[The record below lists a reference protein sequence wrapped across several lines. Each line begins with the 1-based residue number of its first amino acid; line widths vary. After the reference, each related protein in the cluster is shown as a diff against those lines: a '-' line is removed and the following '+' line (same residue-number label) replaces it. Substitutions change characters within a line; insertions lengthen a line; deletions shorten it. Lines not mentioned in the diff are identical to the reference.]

1 MHVQLIPIDKQGRA
15 LDVSGRMDMHVKQ
28 VCKATAALYRTAG
41 FVAPW
46 IGYLAV
52 HDRKLVGACAFKSPP
67 VKEDD
72 WAFVEIGYLTF
83 PKFEGQGIATEMVR
97 ELLNI
102 AYAARSPMQPNIAVI
117 AQTENEENASNAILK
132 KFDFDFIGE
141 QSEPDGSIVWRWE
154 LSLQPYSAKAGVR
167 D

>member
-1 MHVQLIPIDKQGRA
+1 MHVQLIPIDKTGRA
-15 LDVSGRMDMHVKQ
+15 PDVSGRLDMHVKQ
-28 VCKATAALYRTAG
+28 VCKATAALYKTAG
-41 FVAPW
+41 LVAPW

-67 VKEDD
+67 VKKDD

-102 AYAARSPMQPNIAVI
+102 AYASRSPMQPNIAVV

-141 QSEPDGSIVWRWE
+141 QTDAEGDVVWRWE
-154 LSLQPYSAKAGVR
+154 LSLQPYSSKDSARA
-167 D
+167 